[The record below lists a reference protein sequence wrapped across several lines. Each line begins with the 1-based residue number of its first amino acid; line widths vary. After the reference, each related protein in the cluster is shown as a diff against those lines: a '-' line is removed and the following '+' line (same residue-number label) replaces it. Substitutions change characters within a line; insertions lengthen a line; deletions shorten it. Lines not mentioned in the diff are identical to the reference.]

1 MTKKT
6 LKGTVVSVKMS
17 KTVVVA
23 VTNLKLHEKY
33 KRRYK
38 STNRYKAHYEGA
50 ELAVGD
56 KVIIQE
62 SRPISKDKRWRVIKT
77 AE

>member
-1 MTKKT
+1 MNKKI
-6 LKGTVVSVKMS
+6 LKGIIVSNKMS

-23 VTNLKLHEKY
+23 VTRLKLHPKY

-38 STNRYKAHYEGA
+38 VTDRYKVHSENS
-50 ELAVGD
+50 ELVLGD

-62 SRPISKDKRWRVIKT
+62 SRPISRDKRWVILKK
-77 AE
+77 A